1 MKFAFIPK
9 TDSEKFALK
18 VYFSLVENFS
28 RTYLVGGTVRDLL
41 LGKKITDIDIATQ
54 ARPNEVVECLKKHF
68 IDFNIGFIRHG
79 VVIASQRGLTA
90 AIATFRKDL
99 RSSSRYPKIKYV
111 KSAKE
116 DSQRLDF
123 TINSFYFSPKNQ
135 KILDFHNGFKDLK
148 NKSLRFIGK
157 SEKRIKE
164 DPLRIIR
171 ALRFCLLLSF
181 TLEKNTKKAIQNNFN
196 LVNTLTK
203 NKIRSELEKLTDKSL
218 RKILETVLRKPEL
231 LDKRF

>member
-1 MKFAFIPK
+1 MKFSFIPK
-9 TDSEKFALK
+9 TNSEKFALK
-18 VYFSLVENFS
+18 IYFSLVENFS

-41 LGKKITDIDIATQ
+41 LGKKINDIDIATQ
-54 ARPNEVVECLKKHF
+54 AQPNEVVECLKKHF

-79 VVIASQRGLTA
+79 VVIASQGGLTA

-99 RSSSRYPKIKYV
+99 RSSSRYPEIKYV

-116 DSQRLDF
+116 DSQRRDF
-123 TINSFYFSPKNQ
+123 TVNSFYFSPKSQ
-135 KILDFHNGFKDLK
+135 KILDFHNGLNDLK
-148 NKSLRFIGK
+148 NKNLRFIGK
-157 SEKRIKE
+157 AEKRIKE

-181 TLEKNTKKAIQNNFN
+181 TLEKNAKKAIQNNFN

-203 NKIRSELEKLTDKSL
+203 NKIRSELEKLPHKPL
-218 RKILETVLRKPEL
+218 RKILEIVLSKPEL